1 MAQIAMHVAHDGLP
15 PQLKALTKLPEL
27 ALLVELLFATLR
39 RDPAERPTAT
49 VVKTKLQRI
58 ASSLGSLPW
67 PIDAR

>member
-1 MAQIAMHVAHDGLP
+1 MHVAHDGLP
-15 PQLKALTKLPEL
+15 PQLKALTKRPEL

-49 VVKTKLQRI
+49 VVKNKLKR
-58 ASSLGSLPW
+58 LGGALASLPW